1 MDRHNNFDLLRLVAA
16 LSVIFSHAFLLAE
29 NSQDHDPL
37 MLLTGGQ
44 AILGLAGVF
53 VFFTI
58 SGYLIT
64 QSFETTASP
73 LIFLAKRALRI
84 FPGLILCLLVCVFV
98 IGPLITKLPLPEY
111 FSRRE
116 TFLFLLRN
124 AVLDVEYNRLPG
136 VEFWPH
142 NMGGIVNGPLWSL
155 PCEAL
160 LYLMVFVLGLCRL
173 LTLPVCALLLA
184 IGTAAVWLDTAGD
197 TFGSAL
203 WLLGFFAAGM
213 CCYRLR
219 GAFGAWK
226 LVDGRWALLALAL
239 LALSIPARLFLVAF
253 PLCGGYLTIY
263 LALNN
268 KLPNLR
274 AARFGD
280 LSYGLYIYGWP
291 LEQCVIYFS
300 GGTAPWWQV
309 FLISVAVAVPTAFL
323 SWHLVEKRCRWRS
336 RPARRPA
343 LAEAAAPASG

>member
-1 MDRHNNFDLLRLVAA
+1 MDRRNNFDLLRLVAA

-44 AILGLAGVF
+44 AILGLAGAF

-291 LEQCVIYFS
+291 VEQCVVWYS
-300 GGTAPWWQV
+300 GAAAPWWVV
-309 FLISVAVAVPTAFL
+309 FLVSAPVTAAIAFL
-323 SWHLVEKRCRWRS
+323 SWHLIERPSRWRS
-336 RPARRPA
+336 RRPKVEPA
-343 LAEAAAPASG
+343 LAAPAMARN